1 MGLELDYIFHPRSI
15 AVAGASES
23 PDKFGHTYFKNVLE
37 HFSGPV
43 YPINGR
49 ATEILGEKTYASV
62 RDVPG
67 PVDYVVSAVPNN
79 AALGL
84 VDDCVAKGVKALHF
98 FTARFSETGSEEGA
112 QMERDMLAKAQG
124 GGHAHPWPQLHG
136 AVLPQGGHRLG
147 QGVPVGVRQ
156 RGHHLAERRQRRRDD
171 LGGRRRAA
179 SATARSSAT
188 ATRSTSTRPTCWS
201 TWPTTRRPGSSAD
214 TSRASR
220 TDAGSRRRSA
230 THRGASRW
238 CC

>member
-49 ATEILGEKTYASV
+49 ATEILGEKHLRLRTRRARTRSTTWSPPCQTTP
-62 RDVPG
+62 R
-67 PVDYVVSAVPNN
+67 SAWWTT
-79 AALGL
+79 ALS
-84 VDDCVAKGVKALHF
+84 KGVKALHF

-112 QMERDMLAKAQG
+112 QMERDMLAKARV
-124 GGHAHPWPQLHG
+124 GGHAHSWPQLHG

-147 QGVPVGVRQ
+147 QGVPLGVRQ
-156 RGHHLAERRQRRRDD
+156 RGHHLAERRKRRRDD

-179 SATARSSAT
+179 SATAR
-188 ATRSTSTRPTCWS
+188 
-201 TWPTTRRPGSSAD
+201 
-214 TSRASR
+214 
-220 TDAGSRRRSA
+220 
-230 THRGASRW
+230 
-238 CC
+238 